1 MTNGKKKLIVVDSF
15 YIDNNQLKQA
25 ISDNKDSKKGL
36 TIRIKATHSGFV
48 NENQYFYTDSM
59 LEQSTNSFIHP
70 YPKPVVVNHSDNA
83 DDVLG
88 RITSAKFVPLSN
100 AQPGTPTGYIE
111 LTADITD
118 EEAIK
123 KIQDTR
129 YLTVSVRAYNTN
141 KTRYTCSICNEV
153 MNNIEE
159 MLEHDHRRGQI
170 IDGQTCFYTMDG
182 PVDYAHVAF
191 VSEPADENATVQ
203 IVEDSAKLHTVSSE
217 VIMNDNKAKDPNQ
230 NGEEDV
236 TSENQEGEEKGKT
249 PQVEDSNDTSDSS
262 NDEEDAKKKEKEKP
276 SEDDTD
282 TKDDDN
288 KDDDSEKKSDDTSDE
303 DEKKKDNENDEN
315 TEDDKDNTDDD
326 NDDCKSC
333 DSGQDDD
340 KTPDWSDFSED
351 ALDTINA
358 LNDVFLSEF
367 KDDAKLSAAE
377 RKKLPD
383 SAFCGPNRTFPVPDC
398 AHVTAARRLIGRADL
413 SEAQKKKVL
422 ACVNRKAKKMGCDS
436 DDATCGIDY
445 ILKDETV
452 KNYINENYYPKA
464 DINDILD
471 KLTDKVINNIG
482 KALNYAKYN
491 ELSKDFNRLLD
502 NYQGKCTDLKAVKRK
517 AIQFIK
523 LVDSN
528 ANVSMDDIAVTDD
541 ELEKFDTI
549 VAEIRKDYEPD
560 TQDTTSDKSKDKS
573 DDSKNQEN
581 DDDETKSK
589 NEDSNKSS
597 PIDLV
602 TLSDAKTEDER
613 REILKNLF
621 SDD

>member
-1 MTNGKKKLIVVDSF
+1 
-15 YIDNNQLKQA
+15 
-25 ISDNKDSKKGL
+25 
-36 TIRIKATHSGFV
+36 
-48 NENQYFYTDSM
+48 
-59 LEQSTNSFIHP
+59 
-70 YPKPVVVNHSDNA
+70 
-83 DDVLG
+83 
-88 RITSAKFVPLSN
+88 
-100 AQPGTPTGYIE
+100 
-111 LTADITD
+111 
-118 EEAIK
+118 
-123 KIQDTR
+123 
-129 YLTVSVRAYNTN
+129 
-141 KTRYTCSICNEV
+141 
-153 MNNIEE
+153 
-159 MLEHDHRRGQI
+159 
-170 IDGQTCFYTMDG
+170 
-182 PVDYAHVAF
+182 
-191 VSEPADENATVQ
+191 
-203 IVEDSAKLHTVSSE
+203 
-217 VIMNDNKAKDPNQ
+217 
-230 NGEEDV
+230 
-236 TSENQEGEEKGKT
+236 
-249 PQVEDSNDTSDSS
+249 
-262 NDEEDAKKKEKEKP
+262 
-276 SEDDTD
+276 
-282 TKDDDN
+282 
-288 KDDDSEKKSDDTSDE
+288 
-303 DEKKKDNENDEN
+303 
-315 TEDDKDNTDDD
+315 
-326 NDDCKSC
+326 
-333 DSGQDDD
+333 
-340 KTPDWSDFSED
+340 
-351 ALDTINA
+351 
-358 LNDVFLSEF
+358 
-367 KDDAKLSAAE
+367 
-377 RKKLPD
+377 
-383 SAFCGPNRTFPVPDC
+383 
-398 AHVTAARRLIGRADL
+398 
-413 SEAQKKKVL
+413 
-422 ACVNRKAKKMGCDS
+422 MGCDS